1 MQGLRGEY
9 CINKGTV
16 EPMDTC
22 RRNFTP
28 GASYFFTV
36 TLRDRTS
43 SLLVDYVD
51 DLREATRS
59 IKDERPFDIDAI
71 VVMPEHL
78 HAIWTLPPNDADYS
92 IRWREIKT
100 RFARRIPYYQ
110 YEGGVWQAR
119 FWEHT
124 LRDQS
129 EMENHIDYIHYN
141 PVKHGYVDNVVDW
154 PYSSFHRHVRQ
165 GKCTF
170 DWAGSAECEAES
182 LGE

>member
-1 MQGLRGEY
+1 
-9 CINKGTV
+9 
-16 EPMDTC
+16 MDTC

-36 TLRDRTS
+36 TLRDRAS

-59 IKDERPFDIDAI
+59 VKDERPFDIDAI
-71 VVMPEHL
+71 VIMPEHL
-78 HAIWTLPPNDADYS
+78 HAIWTLPPNDVDYS

-124 LRDQS
+124 LRDPS

-141 PVKHGYVDNVVDW
+141 PVKHGYVDNVADW

-165 GKCTF
+165 GNYSS
-170 DWAGSAECEAES
+170 DWAGTAECEAENY
-182 LGE
+182 GE

>member
-1 MQGLRGEY
+1 MVAY
-9 CINKGTV
+9 
-16 EPMDTC
+16 

-51 DLREATRS
+51 DLRAATRS
-59 IKDERPFDIDAI
+59 VKSDRPFDIDAI

-78 HAIWTLPPNDADYS
+78 HAIWTLPPYDADYS

-100 RFARRIPYYQ
+100 RFARQIPRHQ

-119 FWEHT
+119 FSEHT

-129 EMENHIDYIHYN
+129 DMENHIDYIHYN

-165 GKCTF
+165 GMCDS
-170 DWAGSAECEAES
+170 DWAGTAECEAES
-182 LGE
+182 RGE

>member
-1 MQGLRGEY
+1 
-9 CINKGTV
+9 
-16 EPMDTC
+16 MDTC
-22 RRNFTP
+22 RRNFTS

-43 SLLVDYVD
+43 SLLVDYVEV
-51 DLREATRS
+51 LREATRS
-59 IKDERPFDIDAI
+59 VKNERPFDIDAI
-71 VVMPEHL
+71 VIMPEHL

-100 RFARRIPYYQ
+100 RFARRIPYHQ

-119 FWEHT
+119 FWEHI

-141 PVKHGYVDNVVDW
+141 PVKHGYVDNVADW
-154 PYSSFHRHVRQ
+154 PYSSFHRYVRQ
-165 GKCTF
+165 GNYSF
-170 DWAGSAECEAES
+170 DWAGTAECEAENY
-182 LGE
+182 GE